1 MKATRLRT
9 DILYHIWKIDVIANS
24 KKLKNFFLCINDDN
38 DIMLSK
44 KNGPKDNWGQ
54 FGTFLFGHFV

>member
-44 KNGPKDNWGQ
+44 NDGEQLGQ
-54 FGTFLFGHFV
+54 FGTFLFGHFVE

>member
-24 KKLKNFFLCINDDN
+24 KKI
-38 DIMLSK
+38 K
-44 KNGPKDNWGQ
+44 KI
-54 FGTFLFGHFV
+54 FSCV